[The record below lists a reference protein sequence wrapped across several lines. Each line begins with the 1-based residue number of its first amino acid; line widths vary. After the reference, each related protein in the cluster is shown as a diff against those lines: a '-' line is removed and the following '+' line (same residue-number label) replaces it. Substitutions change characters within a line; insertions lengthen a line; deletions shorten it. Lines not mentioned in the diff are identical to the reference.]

1 MHHATKLI
9 STKRGTIV
17 VAAAAALLAGILI
30 LIYLSSYRSSVKAE
44 GAPVR
49 VLIAQQN
56 IPRGTSG
63 TVIASKGLFKTT
75 TMRESQ
81 LLEGAF
87 SDPTNL
93 NGKVATQEIYKGA
106 QLTAG
111 AFSAG
116 GKTLAAGLTGRERLV
131 SVPLD
136 TAHGLVGEIE
146 SGNHVDVYA
155 GFNVVPLNADGTPV
169 AGGQSRPVLRRIMS
183 DIPVVDVGTN
193 SGGVGSSSTTKVV
206 LRATDVEAA
215 KLAFASDNGKVWL
228 ALRPG
233 AGAETSQLGI
243 VSLETMLLGVPSIN
257 VLQALRGHR

>member
-1 MHHATKLI
+1 MQLASKVI
-9 STKRGTIV
+9 STKRGTII

-49 VLIAQQN
+49 VLIAEQN

-136 TAHGLVGEIE
+136 VAHGLVGEIE

-169 AGGQSRPVLRRIMS
+169 SGAQSRPVLRRIIS
-183 DIPVVDVGTN
+183 DVPVVTVGAKN
-193 SGGVGSSSTTKVV
+193 GSLGSSTTNVV
-206 LRATDVEAA
+206 LRVTDVEAA
-215 KLAFASDNGKVWL
+215 KLAFASDNGKIWL

-233 AGAETSQLGI
+233 AGAETSELGI

-257 VLQALRGHR
+257 VMQALRGHR

>member
-1 MHHATKLI
+1 MQLATKLI
-9 STKRGTIV
+9 STKRGTIF

-75 TMRESQ
+75 TLRESQ

-116 GKTLAAGLTGRERLV
+116 GKTLAAGLTGRERLL

-136 TAHGLVGEIE
+136 AAHGLIGDIE

-169 AGGQSRPVLRRIMS
+169 SGGQSRPVLRRIMS
-183 DIPVVDVGTN
+183 DIPVVGIGAKN
-193 SGGVGSSSTTKVV
+193 GSLGSTTTNVV
-206 LRATDVEAA
+206 LRLTDVEAA

-233 AGAETSQLGI
+233 ASAETSELGI

>member
-1 MHHATKLI
+1 MQLATKLI

-56 IPRGTSG
+56 IPKGTSG

-116 GKTLAAGLTGRERLV
+116 GKTLAAALTGKERLL

-136 TAHGLVGEIE
+136 AAHGLIGEIE
-146 SGNHVDVYA
+146 AGNHVDVYA
-155 GFNVVPLNADGTPV
+155 GFNVVPLNRDGTPV
-169 AGGQSRPVLRRIMS
+169 AGAQSRPVLRRIIA
-183 DIPVVDVGTN
+183 DVPVVSIGAKN
-193 SGGVGSSSTTKVV
+193 GGLGSTTTKVV
-206 LRATDVEAA
+206 MRMTDAEAA
-215 KLAFASDNGKVWL
+215 KLAFSSDNGKVWL

-233 AGAETSQLGI
+233 AGAENSQIGL
-243 VSLETMLLGVPSIN
+243 VSLETVLLDVSPIAVMRSLKGGF
-257 VLQALRGHR
+257 R

>member
-1 MHHATKLI
+1 MQLATKLI

-106 QLTAG
+106 QLTAA

-116 GKTLAAGLTGRERLV
+116 GKTLAAGLTAKERLL

-136 TAHGLVGEIE
+136 SAHGLVGEIE

-169 AGGQSRPVLRRIMS
+169 SGGQSRPVLRRIMA
-183 DIPVVDVGTN
+183 DIPVVEIGAKN
-193 SGGVGSSSTTKVV
+193 GGLGSTTTKVV
-206 LRATDVEAA
+206 LRVTDVEAA

-233 AGAETSQLGI
+233 AGAETSELGI

-257 VLQALRGHR
+257 VLRALRRNR

>member
-1 MHHATKLI
+1 MQLATKLI

-56 IPRGTSG
+56 IPKGTSG
-63 TVIASKGLFKTT
+63 TVIASNGLFKTT

-116 GKTLAAGLTGRERLV
+116 GKTLAAGLTGRERLL

-136 TAHGLVGEIE
+136 AAHGLIGEIE

-169 AGGQSRPVLRRIMS
+169 AGGQSRPVLRRIMT
-183 DIPVVDVGTN
+183 DIPVVEMGAKN
-193 SGGVGSSSTTKVV
+193 GGLGSSTTKVV
-206 LRATDVEAA
+206 LRVNDVEAA

-228 ALRPG
+228 SLRPG
-233 AGAETSQLGI
+233 AAADSSQLGI
-243 VSLETMLLGVPSIN
+243 VSLETLLLGVPSIN
-257 VLQALRGHR
+257 VMNSLRGHR

>member
-1 MHHATKLI
+1 MQLATKLI

-63 TVIASKGLFKTT
+63 SVIASKGLFKST

-93 NGKVATQEIYKGA
+93 NGKVVTQEIYKGA

-111 AFSAG
+111 AFTAG
-116 GKTLAAGLTGRERLV
+116 GKTLAAGLTGRERLL

-136 TAHGLVGEIE
+136 AAHGLIGDIE

-169 AGGQSRPVLRRIMS
+169 SGGQSRPVLRRIMANV
-183 DIPVVDVGTN
+183 PVVALSAKN
-193 SGGVGSSSTTKVV
+193 GSLGSTTTNVV
-206 LRATDVEAA
+206 LRLTDVEAA

-233 AGAETSQLGI
+233 AGAETSELGI

>member
-1 MHHATKLI
+1 MQLATKLI

-116 GKTLAAGLTGRERLV
+116 GKTLAAGLTGRERLL

-136 TAHGLVGEIE
+136 AAHGLIGEIE

-169 AGGQSRPVLRRIMS
+169 SGGQSRPVLRRIMA
-183 DIPVVDVGTN
+183 DIPVVAMGAKN
-193 SGGVGSSSTTKVV
+193 GSLGSTTTNVV
-206 LRATDVEAA
+206 LRLTDVEAA

-228 ALRPG
+228 SLRPG
-233 AGAETSQLGI
+233 AGAKTSELGI

>member
-1 MHHATKLI
+1 MQLATKLI
-9 STKRGTIV
+9 STKRGTLV

-30 LIYLSSYRSSVKAE
+30 LIYLNGYRSSVKAE

-49 VLIAQQN
+49 VLIAQAN

-93 NGKVATQEIYKGA
+93 NGKVATHEIYKGA
-106 QLTAG
+106 QLTTA

-116 GKTLAAGLTGRERLV
+116 GKTLAAGLTGRERLL

-136 TAHGLVGEIE
+136 SAHGLIGEIDT
-146 SGNHVDVYA
+146 GNHVDVFA
-155 GFNVVPLNADGTPV
+155 GFNVIPLNADGTPV
-169 AGGQSRPVLRRIMS
+169 SGGQSRPVLRRIMS
-183 DIPVVDVGTN
+183 DIPVVEVGAKN
-193 SGGVGSSSTTKVV
+193 GGLGSTTTKVV
-206 LRATDVEAA
+206 LRVTDVEAT

-233 AGAETSQLGI
+233 AGAESSEPSLVT
-243 VSLETMLLGVPSIN
+243 LETMLLGVPSIN
-257 VLQALRGHR
+257 VLRALRGHR